1 MASTIRRGPPP
12 RRPALKRKTSQP
24 KRSVIDRIL
33 AMLPVSEETLRRI
46 ATWTIFGAVLAG
58 LIALAT
64 WMGIPAAAGAAVA
77 EGIGRAGFRVDE
89 IEVTGAKHMDP
100 MTVYA
105 VALDQKSRAMP
116 LVDLEGVR
124 EKLLSYGWI
133 ADAHVSRRLPNKLLI
148 DIVERTPSAVWQNKG
163 QLTLIADN
171 GVRLDPVSAEAMP
184 DLPLVIGNG
193 ADTQEPAYQRLIAVA
208 PALKPQIKAATWVGN
223 RRWDLLFSTGETLAL
238 PEGEDASAKALLKFA
253 QVEGSSPLLGK
264 GFVRFDMRIPGYLIS
279 RRADGAEAR
288 AATDPAP
295 AADDSNKTTGA
306 VDTEARRA
314 AMTDRQV

>member
-1 MASTIRRGPPP
+1 MASTIRRGPAP

-24 KRSVIDRIL
+24 RRSIIDRLL

-58 LIALAT
+58 LLALAT
-64 WMGIPAAAGAAVA
+64 WMGIPAAAGAALA

-171 GVRLDPVSAEAMP
+171 GVELEPVSAEAMP
-184 DLPLVIGNG
+184 DLPLVIGEG
-193 ADTQEPAYQRLIAVA
+193 ADSEEPAYQKLLSAA

-223 RRWDLLFSTGETLAL
+223 RRWDLLFVSGETLAL
-238 PEGEDASAKALLKFA
+238 PAGDDAAAAALLKFA
-253 QVEGSSPLLGK
+253 EIDGSTPLLGK
-264 GFVRFDMRIPGYLIS
+264 GYVRFDMRIPKQLVVRKPDGVEN
-279 RRADGAEAR
+279 RAI
-288 AATDPAP
+288 TDPA
-295 AADDSNKTTGA
+295 TTGDATTTAHPA
-306 VDTEARRA
+306 VTEARSA
-314 AMTDRQV
+314 ALGDRQV